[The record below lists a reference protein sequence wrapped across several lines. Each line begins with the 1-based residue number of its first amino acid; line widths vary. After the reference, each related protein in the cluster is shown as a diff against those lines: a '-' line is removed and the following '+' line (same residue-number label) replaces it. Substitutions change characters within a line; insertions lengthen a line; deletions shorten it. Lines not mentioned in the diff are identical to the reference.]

1 MCFGRPVAAKKN
13 GHVGRVDM
21 VQSSGSHSICERNRH
36 GYEACR
42 SLDDIG
48 LTKPPTSLPAA
59 TVSAS
64 IWLSNRAQLDGRSPG
79 GSVVRTLFKLSGDS
93 PPRAGSSARGS
104 SDQAPPA

>member
-1 MCFGRPVAAKKN
+1 MCFDRPVAAKKN

-42 SLDDIG
+42 SLDDSG

-59 TVSAS
+59 TASAS

-79 GSVVRTLFKLSGDS
+79 GSVVRTLFNF
-93 PPRAGSSARGS
+93 RAIHRP
-104 SDQAPPA
+104 APGRLPEHRRIRL